1 MGFTLCQE
9 VEGELLL
16 VLYGGR
22 PLKKA
27 EKNYCMTN
35 KELLGCCFT
44 VKKCEFHLL
53 GNEYVTYTDHE
64 PLIHLQM
71 FCDLTK
77 NRFGQNEYLQSMN
90 VKIFS

>member
-1 MGFTLCQE
+1 
-9 VEGELLL
+9 
-16 VLYGGR
+16 
-22 PLKKA
+22 
-27 EKNYCMTN
+27 MTN
-35 KELLGCCFT
+35 KELLGCYFT

-53 GNEYVTYTDHE
+53 GNEYVTYTDNE

-71 FCDLTK
+71 FCNLTK